1 MRIEQGR
8 GLQVRAGELLADRKN
23 FIFIL
28 FLERERKRARA
39 TVDVVPDSCARPR
52 CFPTPDPLSPQHGFG
67 LDCGLRRQRLRLAG
81 CGGATQRLLEQHQ
94 PQVNILFSFANFLH
108 DALVCYAHMRRRVR
122 GEGGVDTRDGAH
134 LKRERLQPRYRL
146 IHCDSCIMS
155 CICSPFACF
164 WMEVTPLL

>member
-122 GEGGVDTRDGAH
+122 GEGGGGWIHGMAH
-134 LKRERLQPRYRL
+134 TLNGNVFSLVIDSFIVIHASCHAYAARLRVFGWR
-146 IHCDSCIMS
+146 
-155 CICSPFACF
+155 
-164 WMEVTPLL
+164 

>member
-1 MRIEQGR
+1 MRIEKGR

-23 FIFIL
+23 FIFYFI
-28 FLERERKRARA
+28 FGERERKRARA
-39 TVDVVPDSCARPR
+39 TVDGVPEPRASSARPR

-108 DALVCYAHMRRRVR
+108 DALVCYAHMRRRE
-122 GEGGVDTRDGAH
+122 EGGNGGGIHGIAH
-134 LKRERLQPRYRL
+134 TLNGNVFSLVIDSFIVIHASCHAYAARLRVFGWR
-146 IHCDSCIMS
+146 
-155 CICSPFACF
+155 
-164 WMEVTPLL
+164 